1 MAEGVD
7 AGSFDFYE
15 GIRIFVPG
23 ALALALAEGVNRTF
37 GLFDS
42 SLVDNAVAGI
52 VGALILGLVF
62 YFVDAPAKA
71 AVYFPLLP
79 TDTLRAWNRR
89 PLSGGVLNT
98 YFVMLDEDVPA
109 SIRSRTL
116 YMGSMF
122 RIGFEAVYLFL
133 VTGCI
138 VMTSPAWTKWHGELR
153 YDGVSAWVYAMAAGA
168 VGVWLFAVMR
178 HGRENAQPPRASDVP
193 TINGNG
199 VDAAIV
205 VGATVL
211 LVLYLLAGDRLS
223 AYVLLVLPF
232 VTGLTWATRYFRG
245 YPPED
250 GQRKRRPIAAPH
262 ALLLAGATYILCLVC
277 SSLTAKHFP
286 STPDGSSLAWS
297 LCGLVGLLLI
307 CARGH
312 ERRLRGAYSTQ
323 NTWMDLSKKKLLEKY
338 FEPPAA
344 ESIEPPAA
352 ETSK

>member
-23 ALALALAEGVNRTF
+23 ALALTLAEGANRTF
-37 GLFDS
+37 GFFDS
-42 SLVDNAVAGI
+42 SLVESAVAGI

-79 TDTLRAWNRR
+79 TDTLWAWERK

-98 YFVMLDEDVPA
+98 YFVMLDDDVPA

-116 YMGSMF
+116 YMGSMY
-122 RIGFEAVYLFL
+122 RIGFEAVYLFF
-133 VTGCI
+133 VSGCI
-138 VMTSPAWTKWHGELR
+138 LMTSPSWTKWHGDLR
-153 YDGVSAWVYAMAAGA
+153 HDEVNPWVYVMGAAA
-168 VGVWLFAVMR
+168 VGVWLFAVVR
-178 HGRENAQPPRASDVP
+178 HGRENAKAPRASDVP
-193 TINGNG
+193 TINWNG
-199 VDAAIV
+199 VDMTILAIAAF
-205 VGATVL
+205 L
-211 LVLYLLAGDRLS
+211 LTFYLLAGDHLS
-223 AYVLLVLPF
+223 AHDILVLPL

-245 YPPED
+245 YPPAD

-262 ALLLAGATYILCLVC
+262 ALLLAGATYLLCLVS
-277 SSLTAKHFP
+277 SSLTAKDSP
-286 STPDGSSLAWS
+286 TTTDESLIAWS
-297 LCGLVGLLLI
+297 LSGLIGLLLI

-323 NTWMDLSKKKLLEKY
+323 NTWMDLRKDRLLEKY
-338 FEPPAA
+338 FEPP
-344 ESIEPPAA
+344 SDEP
-352 ETSK
+352 SK